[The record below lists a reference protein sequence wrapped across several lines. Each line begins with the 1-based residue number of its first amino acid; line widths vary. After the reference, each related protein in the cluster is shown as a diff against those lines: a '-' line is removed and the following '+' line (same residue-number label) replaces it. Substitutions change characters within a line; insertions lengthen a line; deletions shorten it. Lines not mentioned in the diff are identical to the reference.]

1 MQGRGPR
8 VRGQQA
14 RRQISELSADRYK
27 AIAQLGRGLL
37 REEGGLAGRLLGA
50 VAMAAF
56 QGQQTQANSNL
67 ADLQA
72 ASPRLGFRLRQ
83 RAAWLRWPVVNG
95 FRVILTMKL
104 AGHFN
109 PWLRVFR

>member
-1 MQGRGPR
+1 M
-8 VRGQQA
+8 
-14 RRQISELSADRYK
+14 EK
-27 AIAQLGRGLL
+27 AAL
-37 REEGGLAGRLLGA
+37 R
-50 VAMAAF
+50 AAF
-56 QGQQTQANSNL
+56 SARLQRQAVEGQQTQANSNL

-95 FRVILTMKL
+95 FRVILTVKL
-104 AGHFN
+104 ARHFN